1 MILLFLLQVV
11 IRDSPVNGLSTI
23 NIDENALLS
32 FTGTSTGANVP
43 TSLPTGYLTQV
54 NDVAVGG
61 YVQSHVT
68 CFDNPPLRP

>member
-54 NDVAVGG
+54 NDVAVDG